1 MNVTLPRAIGIV
13 LLLSGLARAAA
24 DPGELEMV
32 TVVGKLPEPL
42 QSATATVS
50 VITAEDIELAVA
62 FDLRDAVRGEPGI
75 SLSRDPHRFGTSG
88 VNVRGLG
95 GNRVLVE
102 TDGVPAAK
110 TFATGAYSNAGR
122 QFADLELIRRIELL
136 RGPASALYGSDAIA
150 GVVAITTMDPADLL
164 EPGRRFAARLRGGY
178 AGDDQSSLAGITL
191 AGRQGEFD
199 GLLAW
204 AHREGAEFDNNS
216 DQPRAN
222 PRDATSDAVLA
233 RAVFHGLGQPLR
245 LTLGWNR
252 QHALTDVDS
261 LELSG
266 GRFANTILLRGDD
279 TAEGSHI
286 LLDQQFTGIGPIDQG
301 EWRLYRNQTRVR
313 QWTDEERR
321 AAPPVAASVIEREF
335 RYRERISGAELTVA
349 REFKAA
355 HGPHRL
361 VAGLELSETRVVEQR
376 NGQLT
381 NLPDGPATNRI
392 LGEALPVRDF
402 PISRVRAAG
411 LYLQDDWRPGDR
423 RWSLIPALRADWY
436 QLAPRVD
443 PLYAADNPNTRPV
456 GIEQLSLSPKLGLG
470 FRARDDLT
478 LFLQYAHGF
487 RSQPFEDVNIG
498 LDLPQFRYRAIP
510 NPDLRP
516 ERSDSL
522 EAGLRFSGEV
532 LTGSMSAFTSRYRDF
547 IESRV
552 NLGVDPASGYTL
564 FQSRNVARARIEGAE
579 AAIDFA
585 LGAWRPA
592 LAGWAA
598 RAAGSWARGEDRTR
612 AQPLNTIDPARGTL
626 GLRYRSPTG
635 RLGGGMDITW
645 SAAKSRLADATGM
658 LFRPGGWTTVD
669 LTLQWQAGE
678 RLRIQAGLF
687 NAMDRRYYDWP
698 AVRGR
703 VAGDPLLAL
712 YREPGRH
719 IAITAGTTLR

>member
-1 MNVTLPRAIGIV
+1 MNSTLRSAIAGV
-13 LLLSGLARAAA
+13 LLLAGLARAAA
-24 DPGELEMV
+24 DPAELEMV

-42 QSATATVS
+42 QGAAATVS
-50 VITAEDIELAVA
+50 VITAEDLELAVA
-62 FDLRDAVRGEPGI
+62 FDLRDAMRGEPGI
-75 SLSRDPHRFGTSG
+75 SLARDPHRFGTSG

-102 TDGVPAAK
+102 TDGVPAAR
-110 TFATGAYSNAGR
+110 TFAAGSFSNSGR

-164 EPGRRFAARLRGGY
+164 EPGRRFAARLRAGY
-178 AGDDQSSLAGITL
+178 AGDDQSNLAGLTL

-204 AHREGAEFDNNS
+204 SHREGGELDNNS

-222 PRDATSDAVLA
+222 PRAAASDAVLA
-233 RAVFHGLGQPLR
+233 RAVFHGFGQPVR

-252 QHALTDVDS
+252 QRTLTDVDS

-266 GRFANTILLRGDD
+266 GRFANTILMRGDD
-279 TAEGSHI
+279 TAETRSI
-286 LLDQQFTGIGPIDQG
+286 LLDQHFAGVGPIDQG
-301 EWRLYRNQTRVR
+301 EWRLYRSETDVHQR
-313 QWTDEERR
+313 TDEERR
-321 AAPPVAASVIEREF
+321 AAPPVAASTIQREF
-335 RYRERISGAELTVA
+335 RYRERISGVELTLA
-349 REFKAA
+349 RELTTA

-361 VAGLELSETRVVEQR
+361 IAGLDLSETRVVEQR
-376 NGQLT
+376 DGQQT
-381 NLPDGPATNRI
+381 YLPGGPVTKTI
-392 LGEALPVRDF
+392 LGERLPVRDF
-402 PISRVRAAG
+402 PISRVREAG
-411 LYLQDDWRPGDR
+411 LYVQDEWRPGDG

-436 QLAPRVD
+436 RLTPRVD
-443 PLYAADNPNTRPV
+443 PLYAADNPNTEPV
-456 GIEQLSLSPKLGLG
+456 GIEQASLSPKLGLG
-470 FRARDDLT
+470 FRVRQDLT

-516 ERSDSL
+516 EQSDSV
-522 EAGLRFSGEV
+522 EAGLRFSGTV
-532 LTGSMSAFTSRYRDF
+532 ISGSISAFTSHYRDF

-552 NLGVDPASGYTL
+552 NLGVDPATGYTL

-579 AAIDFA
+579 AALDLE
-585 LGAWRPA
+585 LGAWRA
-592 LAGWAA
+592 VLAGWSV

-612 AQPLNTIDPARGTL
+612 GQPLNTIDPARGTL
-626 GLRYRSPTG
+626 GLRYQSAAG
-635 RLGGGMDITW
+635 RLGGGVDVTW
-645 SAAKSRLADATGM
+645 SAAKKRLADPSGTQ
-658 LFRPGGWTTVD
+658 FRPAGWSTVD

-687 NAMDRRYYDWP
+687 NALDRRYYDWS

-703 VAGDPLLAL
+703 LASDPLLAL

-719 IAITAGTTLR
+719 FAITAGTTF